1 MTVHT
6 AEPAPRT
13 EEELLI
19 QEAIRQRDRDRS
31 GKSLFYMGTLATFFG
46 AVGYLMAFHA
56 GIITYGTP
64 DSNSFPLGTFLSV
77 FGFLELLVAVLL
89 IVTAVRRAWSDAS
102 WGDPIPGDCP
112 VCGQAALRR
121 DEVLLR
127 EGNTLIT
134 RGSGTVIVC
143 GTRDCGHASAEV
155 AGSGDEG

>member
-6 AEPAPRT
+6 EAPAPRT

-31 GKSLFYMGTLATFFG
+31 GKSQGYAVALAIFFG
-46 AVGYLMAFHA
+46 AVGYLMAFHS

-77 FGFLELLVAVLL
+77 FGFLELLAAAALAAAA
-89 IVTAVRRAWSDAS
+89 IRWAWPQAG
-102 WGDPIPGDCP
+102 WGDPVPGDCP

-121 DEVLLR
+121 DEVR
-127 EGNTLIT
+127 VRDGNTLIT
-134 RGSGTVIVC
+134 RASGTVIVC
-143 GTRDCGHASAEV
+143 AAADCPHARAEV
-155 AGSGDEG
+155 ATPATAR